1 MDYKKS
7 SRSPQYGKIFA
18 FDKNGK
24 RIEELD
30 VLKLVLVHNGKEY
43 KIKEL
48 LETVVDLEAE
58 LAITRASEAQ
68 LTKGQEEL
76 KNKFNNMSEALR
88 ILNKRVRKLESDK
101 NLL

>member
-43 KIKEL
+43 KIREL
-48 LETVVDLEAE
+48 LETIVELEIE
-58 LAITRASEAQ
+58 LTNVKVSEAQ

-76 KNKFNNMSEALR
+76 KNKLNNLSEALR
-88 ILNKRVRKLESDK
+88 ILNKRVKQLESDK